1 LIEKSPTD
9 ESAHLNVKPSQPAAP
24 LSHDSIARSALR
36 KASLRLLPLLA
47 LGYGAAFIDRVN
59 ISFASLQM
67 NRDLHFSSAIY
78 GFGAGLFFLGYATC
92 EIPSNLLLY
101 RFGAR
106 RWLARIMLTWGL
118 LAVGM
123 MFVKTPTQFYLMR
136 FLLGMAEAGFFP
148 GAVFYLGQ
156 WFPSTMQAR
165 AVSRLY
171 LGPPLGSVV
180 MGALAGALLSLQGTL
195 GLAGWQWLFLAEG
208 LLPVLLSLIF
218 LIYLPDTPREAAWLS
233 AEERAWLL
241 NQPKHQA
248 AAEGAHEGLRHALVD
263 PLVWK
268 LGLAIFCMLICAYGY
283 SFSSPAILQKVT
295 ALNVTK
301 VGFLVAFMGLL
312 NALGLVL
319 NAIHSDRAGERYG
332 HIILPLL
339 LMAGGYLVGGL
350 SVNPLWVVPAL
361 TVSTVGFY
369 CTQGIFFAIP
379 SAFLK
384 GKSAAAGIA
393 AITTIGI
400 VGGFIG
406 PYWMGLMKDLTGN
419 YQRGLMTLAIP
430 ALAAAAIMLTVRR
443 SAKPRINRAIIIDR

>member
-1 LIEKSPTD
+1 LEQPQGDPT
-9 ESAHLNVKPSQPAAP
+9 LNVKPLPSEA
-24 LSHDSIARSALR
+24 LHSHGPIGQSALR
-36 KASLRLLPLLA
+36 KARMRLLPLLG

-67 NRDLHFSSAIY
+67 NRDLHFSSSIY

-123 MFVKTPTQFYLMR
+123 MFVKTPVQFYVVR

-148 GAVFYLGQ
+148 GAVFYLAQ

-171 LGPPLGSVV
+171 LGPPLGAVV
-180 MGALAGALLSLQGTL
+180 MGAIAGALLNLQGTF
-195 GLAGWQWLFLAEG
+195 GLAGWQWLFLVEG
-208 LLPVLLSLIF
+208 LLPVVLSLIF
-218 LIYLPDTPREAAWLS
+218 LIHLPDSPTEATWLN

-241 NQPKHQA
+241 SQAKQPA
-248 AAEGAHEGLRHALVD
+248 AAERSQDGVRHALAD
-263 PLVWK
+263 PLVWL
-268 LGLAIFCMLICAYGY
+268 LGLTSFCMLICTYGY
-283 SFSSPAILQKVT
+283 SFSAPAILQKVT
-295 ALNVTK
+295 SLSVTR

-312 NALGLVL
+312 NAVGLVL
-319 NAIHSDRAGERYG
+319 NAIHSDHARERYW
-332 HIILPLL
+332 HIIVPLL
-339 LMAGGYLVGGL
+339 LMASGYLVGGL

-361 TVSTVGFY
+361 TVSMVSFY
-369 CTQGIFFAIP
+369 CTQGVLFAIP
-379 SAFLK
+379 SSFLK

-393 AITTIGI
+393 AITAIGI
-400 VGGFIG
+400 IGGFIG

-419 YQRGLMTLAIP
+419 YQRGLITLAFP
-430 ALAAAAIMLTVRR
+430 SLAAAAIMLAVRR
-443 SAKPRINRAIIIDR
+443 RAQPF

>member
-1 LIEKSPTD
+1 LKVE
-9 ESAHLNVKPSQPAAP
+9 PSQPLATLAP
-24 LSHDSIARSALR
+24 DPIGRSALR
-36 KASLRLLPLLA
+36 KASLRLLPMLG

-67 NRDLHFSSAIY
+67 NRDLHFSASIY
-78 GFGAGLFFLGYATC
+78 GLGAGLFFLGYATC

-123 MFVKTPTQFYLMR
+123 MFVKTPAQFYVMR

-148 GAVFYLGQ
+148 GAVFYLAQ

-180 MGALAGALLSLQGTL
+180 MGALAGALLSLQGTF
-195 GLAGWQWLFLAEG
+195 GLAGWQWLFLVEG
-208 LLPVLLSLIF
+208 LLPVLLSLVF
-218 LIYLPDTPREAAWLS
+218 LIYLPDTPSEATWLS

-241 NQPKHQA
+241 SQPKHHA
-248 AAEGAHEGLRHALVD
+248 TADASHDGLRRALAD

-268 LGLAIFCMLICAYGY
+268 LGLASFCMLICAYGY
-283 SFSSPAILQKVT
+283 SLSAPAILQKVT

-319 NAIHSDRAGERYG
+319 NAIHSDRAGERYW
-332 HIILPLL
+332 HIIIPLL
-339 LMAGGYLVGGL
+339 LMASSYLVAGL

-361 TVSTVGFY
+361 TVSMVGFY

-379 SAFLK
+379 SSFLK
-384 GKSAAAGIA
+384 GRSAAAGIA

-400 VGGFIG
+400 VGGFAG

-419 YQRGLMTLAIP
+419 YQRGLMTIAIP
-430 ALAAAAIMLTVRR
+430 AIAAAAIMFAVRGNAHR
-443 SAKPRINRAIIIDR
+443 RAS

>member
-1 LIEKSPTD
+1 MLG
-9 ESAHLNVKPSQPAAP
+9 
-24 LSHDSIARSALR
+24 
-36 KASLRLLPLLA
+36 

-67 NRDLHFSSAIY
+67 NRDLHFSSSIY
-78 GFGAGLFFLGYATC
+78 GLGAGLFFLGYATC
-92 EIPSNLLLY
+92 EVPSNLLLY

-123 MFVKTPTQFYLMR
+123 MFVKTPTQFYVMR

-148 GAVFYLGQ
+148 GAVYYLAQ

-180 MGALAGALLSLQGTL
+180 MGALAGALLSLQGTF
-195 GLAGWQWLFLAEG
+195 GLAGWQWLFLVEG
-208 LLPVLLSLIF
+208 SLPVLLSLVF
-218 LIYLPDTPREAAWLS
+218 LIYLPDTPTEANWLS

-241 NQPKHQA
+241 NQPKRHA
-248 AAEGAHEGLRHALVD
+248 PAEGSHDGLGAALRN

-268 LGLAIFCMLICAYGY
+268 LGLAVFCMLISAYGY
-283 SFSSPAILQKVT
+283 SFSAPAILQKVT
-295 ALNVTK
+295 TLNVTK
-301 VGFLVAFMGLL
+301 VGFLVAFMSLL
-312 NALGLVL
+312 NAVGLVL
-319 NAIHSDRAGERYG
+319 NAIHSDRSGERYW
-332 HIILPLL
+332 HIIIPLL

-361 TVSTVGFY
+361 TVSTVSFY
-369 CTQGIFFAIP
+369 STQGIFFAIP
-379 SAFLK
+379 SSFLS
-384 GKSAAAGIA
+384 GRSAAAGIA
-393 AITTIGI
+393 VITTIGI
-400 VGGFIG
+400 VGGFTG

-419 YQRGLMTLAIP
+419 YQRGLITLAIP
-430 ALAAAAIMLTVRR
+430 AFAAAAIMLAVRGNAQR
-443 SAKPRINRAIIIDR
+443 GKW

>member
-1 LIEKSPTD
+1 
-9 ESAHLNVKPSQPAAP
+9 LNVEP
-24 LSHDSIARSALR
+24 LQTVVLLPYGPIGESALR
-36 KASLRLLPLLA
+36 KARLRLLPMLG

-67 NRDLHFSSAIY
+67 NHDLHFSSSIY

-118 LAVGM
+118 LAIGM
-123 MFVKTPTQFYLMR
+123 MFVRTPMQFYIMR

-148 GAVFYLGQ
+148 GAVFYLAQ
-156 WFPSTMQAR
+156 WFPSAMQAR

-180 MGALAGALLSLQGTL
+180 MGGLAGALLSLQGTF

-208 LLPVLLSLIF
+208 LLPVLLSLVF
-218 LIYLPDTPREAAWLS
+218 LIYLPDTPTEATWLS
-233 AEERAWLL
+233 AEERAWFLC
-241 NQPKHQA
+241 QPKLHV
-248 AAEGAHEGLRHALVD
+248 AAEGSQDGLRQALVD

-283 SFSSPAILQKVT
+283 SFSAPAILQKVT
-295 ALNVTK
+295 ALSVTR
-301 VGFLVAFMGLL
+301 VGYLVAFMGLL

-319 NAIHSDRAGERYG
+319 NAIHSDRAGERYW
-332 HIILPLL
+332 HIIVPLL
-339 LMAGGYLVGGL
+339 LMASGYLVGGL
-350 SVNPLWVVPAL
+350 SVSPLWVVPAL

-379 SAFLK
+379 SSFLK
-384 GKSAAAGIA
+384 GKSAAGGIA

-400 VGGFIG
+400 IGGFTG

-419 YQRGLMTLAIP
+419 YQRGLVTLAIP
-430 ALAAAAIMLTVRR
+430 GLAAAAIMLAVRR
-443 SAKPRINRAIIIDR
+443 SAQRRVTPP

>member
-1 LIEKSPTD
+1 LKVE
-9 ESAHLNVKPSQPAAP
+9 PSQPVATLA
-24 LSHDSIARSALR
+24 HDPIGRSALR
-36 KASLRLLPLLA
+36 KVSLRLLPMLG

-67 NRDLHFSSAIY
+67 NRDLHFSSSIY
-78 GFGAGLFFLGYATC
+78 GLGAGLFFLGYATC

-118 LAVGM
+118 FAVGM
-123 MFVKTPTQFYLMR
+123 MFVKTPAQFYVMR

-148 GAVFYLGQ
+148 GAVFYLAQ

-180 MGALAGALLSLQGTL
+180 MGALAGAVLSLQGTL
-195 GLAGWQWLFLAEG
+195 GLAGWQWLFLVEG
-208 LLPVLLSLIF
+208 LLPILLSLAF
-218 LIYLPDTPREAAWLS
+218 LIYLPDTPTEATWLS

-241 NQPKHQA
+241 SHPKHHA
-248 AAEGAHEGLRHALVD
+248 TAEGSHDGLRRALAD
-263 PLVWK
+263 PLIWK

-283 SFSSPAILQKVT
+283 SLSAPAILQKVT
-295 ALNVTK
+295 ALSVTK
-301 VGFLVAFMGLL
+301 VGYLVAFMGLL

-319 NAIHSDRAGERYG
+319 NAVHSDRAGERYW
-332 HIILPLL
+332 HIIIPLL
-339 LMAGGYLVGGL
+339 LMATGYLVGGL
-350 SVNPLWVVPAL
+350 SMNPFWVVPAL

-369 CTQGIFFAIP
+369 CTQGILFAIP
-379 SAFLK
+379 SSFLN
-384 GKSAAAGIA
+384 GRSAAAGIA
-393 AITTIGI
+393 VITTIGI
-400 VGGFIG
+400 VGGFTG

-430 ALAAAAIMLTVRR
+430 AFAAAALMLAVRGNAQR
-443 SAKPRINRAIIIDR
+443 RKS

>member
-1 LIEKSPTD
+1 LKVD
-9 ESAHLNVKPSQPAAP
+9 PSQPVATLA
-24 LSHDSIARSALR
+24 HDPIGRSALR
-36 KASLRLLPLLA
+36 KASLRLLPMLG

-67 NRDLHFSSAIY
+67 NRDLHFSSSIY
-78 GFGAGLFFLGYATC
+78 GLGAGLFFLGYATC

-123 MFVKTPTQFYLMR
+123 MFVRTPTQFYVMR

-148 GAVFYLGQ
+148 GAVFYLAQ

-180 MGALAGALLSLQGTL
+180 MGALAGALLSLQGTF
-195 GLAGWQWLFLAEG
+195 GLAGWQWLFLVEG
-208 LLPVLLSLIF
+208 LLPVLLSLVF
-218 LIYLPDTPREAAWLS
+218 LIYLPDTPSEAAWLS

-241 NQPKHQA
+241 SQPKHHA
-248 AAEGAHEGLRHALVD
+248 TAEGSHDGLRRALAE

-268 LGLAIFCMLICAYGY
+268 LGLATFCMLICAYGY
-283 SFSSPAILQKVT
+283 SLSAPAILQKVT

-301 VGFLVAFMGLL
+301 VGFLVAFTGLL

-319 NAIHSDRAGERYG
+319 NAIHSDRAGERYW
-332 HIILPLL
+332 HIIIPLL
-339 LMAGGYLVGGL
+339 LMASGYLVGGL

-379 SAFLK
+379 SSFLK

-393 AITTIGI
+393 VITTIGI
-400 VGGFIG
+400 IGGFTG

-419 YQRGLMTLAIP
+419 YQRGLITLAIP
-430 ALAAAAIMLTVRR
+430 GLAAAAIMFAVRGNAQR
-443 SAKPRINRAIIIDR
+443 RKS

>member
-1 LIEKSPTD
+1 LKVE
-9 ESAHLNVKPSQPAAP
+9 PSQPAASLAHGP
-24 LSHDSIARSALR
+24 IGRSALR
-36 KASLRLLPLLA
+36 KASLRILPMLG

-67 NRDLHFSSAIY
+67 NRDLHFSSSMY
-78 GFGAGLFFLGYATC
+78 GLGAGLFFLGYATC

-123 MFVKTPTQFYLMR
+123 IFVKTPTQFYVMR

-148 GAVFYLGQ
+148 GAVFYLAQ

-195 GLAGWQWLFLAEG
+195 GLAGWQWLFLVEG
-208 LLPVLLSLIF
+208 LLPVLLSLVF
-218 LIYLPDTPREAAWLS
+218 LIYLPDTPSEATWLS

-241 NQPKHQA
+241 GQSKHHA
-248 AAEGAHEGLRHALVD
+248 TAEGSHDGLRKALVD

-283 SFSSPAILQKVT
+283 SFSAPAILQKVT

-301 VGFLVAFMGLL
+301 VGYLVAFMGLL

-319 NAIHSDRAGERYG
+319 NAIHSDRAGERYW
-332 HIILPLL
+332 HIIIPLL
-339 LMAGGYLVGGL
+339 FMATGYLVGGL
-350 SVNPLWVVPAL
+350 SVNPIWVVPAL
-361 TVSTVGFY
+361 SVSTVGFY

-379 SAFLK
+379 SSFLK
-384 GKSAAAGIA
+384 ARSAAAGIA
-393 AITTIGI
+393 VITTIGI
-400 VGGFIG
+400 VGGFTG
-406 PYWMGLMKDLTGN
+406 PYWMGLMKDLTGT
-419 YQRGLMTLAIP
+419 YQRGLITLAIP
-430 ALAAAAIMLTVRR
+430 GFAAAAIMLAVRGNAHR
-443 SAKPRINRAIIIDR
+443 RAS

>member
-1 LIEKSPTD
+1 LIVE
-9 ESAHLNVKPSQPAAP
+9 QPAASLAYDP
-24 LSHDSIARSALR
+24 IGRSALR
-36 KASLRLLPLLA
+36 KASFRLLPMLG

-67 NRDLHFSSAIY
+67 NRDLHFSSSIY
-78 GFGAGLFFLGYATC
+78 GLGAGLFFLGYATC

-106 RWLARIMLTWGL
+106 RWLARIMLTWGV

-123 MFVKTPTQFYLMR
+123 MFVKTPTQFYIMR

-148 GAVFYLGQ
+148 GAVYYLAQ
-156 WFPSTMQAR
+156 WFPPTMQAR

-208 LLPVLLSLIF
+208 LLPVILSLVF
-218 LIYLPDTPREAAWLS
+218 LIYLPDTPAEASWLS

-241 NQPKHQA
+241 RLPQRHA
-248 AAEGAHEGLRHALVD
+248 AAEGSDHGLRYALAN

-283 SFSSPAILQKVT
+283 SFSAPAILQKVT

-312 NALGLVL
+312 NAVGLVL
-319 NAIHSDRAGERYG
+319 NAIHSDRAGERYW
-332 HIILPLL
+332 HIIIPLL
-339 LMAGGYLVGGL
+339 FMAGGYLIGGF
-350 SVNPLWVVPAL
+350 SVNPFWVVPAL
-361 TVSTVGFY
+361 GLSTVSFY

-379 SAFLK
+379 SSFLK
-384 GKSAAAGIA
+384 NRPAAAGIA
-393 AITTIGI
+393 VITTIGI
-400 VGGFIG
+400 VGGFTG

-419 YQRGLMTLAIP
+419 YQRGLLTLTIP
-430 ALAAAAIMLTVRR
+430 GLAAAAIMLSVRGTAQR
-443 SAKPRINRAIIIDR
+443 RKS

>member
-1 LIEKSPTD
+1 LDVEP
-9 ESAHLNVKPSQPAAP
+9 LQPVAP
-24 LSHDSIARSALR
+24 LSHSAIGGSALR
-36 KASLRLLPLLA
+36 KASLRLLPLLG

-67 NRDLHFSSAIY
+67 NRDLHFTSSVY
-78 GFGAGLFFLGYATC
+78 GLGAGLFFLGYATC

-123 MFVKTPTQFYLMR
+123 MFVKTPLQFYVMR

-148 GAVFYLGQ
+148 GAVFYLAQ
-156 WFPSTMQAR
+156 WFPSTMHAR
-165 AVSRLY
+165 AMSRLY

-208 LLPVLLSLIF
+208 LLPVVLSVIF
-218 LIYLPDTPREAAWLS
+218 LTYLPDSPTEATWLS
-233 AEERAWLL
+233 AEERAWLFS
-241 NQPKHQA
+241 QPKHHA
-248 AAEGAHEGLRHALVD
+248 TAGGSHEGLRDALVD

-268 LGLAIFCMLICAYGY
+268 LGLAIFCMLIGAYGY
-283 SFSSPAILQKVT
+283 SFSAPAILQKVT
-295 ALNVTK
+295 VLSVTK
-301 VGFLVAFMGLL
+301 VGFLVAFMSLL

-319 NAIHSDRAGERYG
+319 NAIHSDRVGERYW
-332 HIILPLL
+332 HIIFPLL

-361 TVSTVGFY
+361 TLSTVSFY
-369 CTQGIFFAIP
+369 STQGIFFAIP
-379 SAFLK
+379 SSFLK

-400 VGGFIG
+400 VGGFTG

-419 YQRGLMTLAIP
+419 YQRGLITLAIP
-430 ALAAAAIMLTVRR
+430 AVVAASIMFTVR
-443 SAKPRINRAIIIDR
+443 AHNRG

>member
-1 LIEKSPTD
+1 
-9 ESAHLNVKPSQPAAP
+9 
-24 LSHDSIARSALR
+24 
-36 KASLRLLPLLA
+36 
-47 LGYGAAFIDRVN
+47 
-59 ISFASLQM
+59 
-67 NRDLHFSSAIY
+67 
-78 GFGAGLFFLGYATC
+78 
-92 EIPSNLLLY
+92 
-101 RFGAR
+101 
-106 RWLARIMLTWGL
+106 MLTWGL

-123 MFVKTPTQFYLMR
+123 MFVKTPTQFYVMR

-148 GAVFYLGQ
+148 GAVFYLVQ

-180 MGALAGALLSLQGTL
+180 MGAFAGALLSLQGTL

-218 LIYLPDTPREAAWLS
+218 LIYLPDTPTEATWLS

-241 NQPKHQA
+241 SQPKHHA
-248 AAEGAHEGLRHALVD
+248 AAEGSHEGLRYALVD

-268 LGLAIFCMLICAYGY
+268 LGFAGFCMLICAYGY
-283 SFSSPAILQKVT
+283 SFSAPAILQKVT

-319 NAIHSDRAGERYG
+319 NAIHSDRVGERYW
-332 HIILPLL
+332 HIIVPLL
-339 LMAGGYLVGGL
+339 LMATGYLVGGL

-361 TVSTVGFY
+361 TVSTVSFY
-369 CTQGIFFAIP
+369 CTQGIFFSIP
-379 SAFLK
+379 SSFLK

-400 VGGFIG
+400 VGGFTG

-419 YQRGLMTLAIP
+419 YQRGLITLAIP
-430 ALAAAAIMLTVRR
+430 GLAAAAIMLAVRR
-443 SAKPRINRAIIIDR
+443 SAQRRKS

>member
-1 LIEKSPTD
+1 MTTLL
-9 ESAHLNVKPSQPAAP
+9 H
-24 LSHDSIARSALR
+24 SHDPIGQSALR
-36 KASLRLLPLLA
+36 KARMRILPLLG

-67 NRDLHFSSAIY
+67 NRDLHFSSSIY

-123 MFVKTPTQFYLMR
+123 MFVKTPVQFYVVR

-148 GAVFYLGQ
+148 GAVFYLAQ

-171 LGPPLGSVV
+171 LGPPLGAVV
-180 MGALAGALLSLQGTL
+180 MGAIAGALLNLQGTF
-195 GLAGWQWLFLAEG
+195 GLAGWQWLFLVEG
-208 LLPVLLSLIF
+208 LLPVVLSLIF
-218 LIYLPDTPREAAWLS
+218 LIHLPDSPTEATWLN

-241 NQPKHQA
+241 SQAKQPA
-248 AAEGAHEGLRHALVD
+248 AAESSQGGVRHALAD
-263 PLVWK
+263 PLVWL
-268 LGLAIFCMLICAYGY
+268 LGLTSFCMLICTYGY
-283 SFSSPAILQKVT
+283 SFSAPAILQKVT
-295 ALNVTK
+295 SLSVTR

-312 NALGLVL
+312 NAVGLVL
-319 NAIHSDRAGERYG
+319 NAIHSDHARERYW
-332 HIILPLL
+332 HIIVPLL
-339 LMAGGYLVGGL
+339 LMASGYLVGGL

-361 TVSTVGFY
+361 TVSMVSFY
-369 CTQGIFFAIP
+369 CTQGVLFAIP
-379 SAFLK
+379 SSFLK

-393 AITTIGI
+393 AITAIGI
-400 VGGFIG
+400 IGGFIG

-419 YQRGLMTLAIP
+419 YQRGLITLAFP
-430 ALAAAAIMLTVRR
+430 SLAAAAIMLAVRR
-443 SAKPRINRAIIIDR
+443 RAQPF

>member
-1 LIEKSPTD
+1 LKVD
-9 ESAHLNVKPSQPAAP
+9 PSQPVV
-24 LSHDSIARSALR
+24 SHAHDPIGRSALR
-36 KASLRLLPLLA
+36 KASLRLLPMLG

-67 NRDLHFSSAIY
+67 NRDLHFSSSIY
-78 GFGAGLFFLGYATC
+78 GLGAGLFFLGFATC

-123 MFVKTPTQFYLMR
+123 MYVKTPTQFYVMR

-148 GAVFYLGQ
+148 GAVFYLAQ
-156 WFPSTMQAR
+156 WFPPTMQAR

-180 MGALAGALLSLQGTL
+180 MGALAGALLSLQGTF
-195 GLAGWQWLFLAEG
+195 GLAGWQWLFLIEG
-208 LLPVLLSLIF
+208 LLPVLLSLVF
-218 LIYLPDTPREAAWLS
+218 LIYLPDTPSEAAWLS

-241 NQPKHQA
+241 SQPKHHA
-248 AAEGAHEGLRHALVD
+248 TADASHDGLRRALMD

-283 SFSSPAILQKVT
+283 SLSAPAILQKVT

-319 NAIHSDRAGERYG
+319 NATHSDRAGERYW
-332 HIILPLL
+332 HIIIPLL
-339 LMAGGYLVGGL
+339 LMASSYLVAGF

-361 TVSTVGFY
+361 TVSTVSFY

-379 SAFLK
+379 SSFLK
-384 GKSAAAGIA
+384 GRSAAAGIA
-393 AITTIGI
+393 VITTIGI
-400 VGGFIG
+400 VGGFTG

-419 YQRGLMTLAIP
+419 YQRGLITLAIP
-430 ALAAAAIMLTVRR
+430 AFVAAALMLAVRGNADR
-443 SAKPRINRAIIIDR
+443 RAS